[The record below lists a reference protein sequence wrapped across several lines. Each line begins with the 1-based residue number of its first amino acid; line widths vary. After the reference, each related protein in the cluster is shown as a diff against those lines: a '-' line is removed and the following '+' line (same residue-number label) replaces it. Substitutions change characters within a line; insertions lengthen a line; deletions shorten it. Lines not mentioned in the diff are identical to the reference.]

1 MSKSV
6 INGWLREKY
15 GLLALYMASYGVTN
29 MYLYV
34 TYIHSDVMMLC
45 YVHDQNTDP
54 SDPGMSMHYSCLFW
68 VPISTII
75 NDRWPIQAFPMVVRM
90 LGSQYLYVTYI
101 HSDVMMLCY
110 VPDQNTYPSD
120 LATSRHYLCLFWV
133 PISTIIN
140 DRWPIQA
147 FPMVVRMLG
156 LQYLY
161 SGRTCER

>member
-45 YVHDQNTDP
+45 YVPDHNTDP
-54 SDPGMSMHYSCLFW
+54 SDLATSRHYSCLFW

-75 NDRWPIQAFPMVVRM
+75 NDQWPIWASPMVVRM
-90 LGSQYLYVTYI
+90 LGS
-101 HSDVMMLCY
+101 
-110 VPDQNTYPSD
+110 
-120 LATSRHYLCLFWV
+120 
-133 PISTIIN
+133 
-140 DRWPIQA
+140 
-147 FPMVVRMLG
+147 
-156 LQYLY
+156 
-161 SGRTCER
+161 